1 MSKKF
6 PIMFCGDQ
14 ELSKYTTKFLQYSL
28 QKLSSALE
36 LSNGEISQSIELP
49 LNGEKYETKL

>member
-1 MSKKF
+1 
-6 PIMFCGDQ
+6 MFCGDQ

-28 QKLSSALE
+28 QKLSSTLE